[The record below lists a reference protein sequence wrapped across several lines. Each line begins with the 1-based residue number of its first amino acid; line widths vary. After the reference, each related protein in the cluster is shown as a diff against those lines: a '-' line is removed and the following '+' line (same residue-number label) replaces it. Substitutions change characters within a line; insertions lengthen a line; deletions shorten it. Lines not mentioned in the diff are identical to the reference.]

1 MPVPFRSAFRFT
13 ILAGLLALLA
23 AGTTATCRAAD
34 AAPVPKGLRVFTC
47 GHSFHMF
54 VVPILNDMAAAAGIQ
69 GHVIAGKSSIGGSRV
84 MQHWDVPDEKNEAKK
99 QLTAGTVDVLTLA
112 PIWLPEEGIEKF
124 ARLGFEHNPAIRVT
138 VQEYWLP
145 NDTYE
150 PKYPLDTRKKVDHD
164 ATDLAELQKNQDKYD
179 HDVDEYCRDINKRLG
194 KDVIVTVP
202 VGQAVVL
209 LRRKIAAGEAPGLT
223 KGWDL
228 FRDTWGHP
236 TAPVQ
241 VLSGYCHYA
250 VIYRRSPASLPVPP
264 TFVKA
269 KKPEWDEKLNRLLQD
284 LAWEA
289 VTHHP
294 LSGVTAE
301 TK

>member
-1 MPVPFRSAFRFT
+1 MSTPRRSAFRF
-13 ILAGLLALLA
+13 IAAALLALLVC
-23 AGTTATCRAAD
+23 GATPTSRAAD
-34 AAPVPKGLRVFTC
+34 AAPPPKGLRVFTC

-54 VVPILNDMAAAAGIQ
+54 VVPILKDMAAAAGIQ
-69 GHVIAGKSSIGGSRV
+69 DHVVAGTSSIGGSRV
-84 MQHWDVPDEKNEAKK
+84 IQHWNVPDEKNQAKK
-99 QLTAGTVDVLTLA
+99 ALTAGSVDVLTLS
-112 PIWLPEEGIEKF
+112 PIWLPEEGIENF
-124 ARLGFEHNPAIRVT
+124 AKLAFEHNPAIRVT

-179 HDVDEYCRDINKRLG
+179 HDIDEYCRDINKRLG

-202 VGQAVVL
+202 VGQAVVA
-209 LRRKIAAGEAPGLT
+209 LRRKIAAGQAPGLT

-228 FRDTWGHP
+228 FRDTWGHAYP
-236 TAPVQ
+236 PVQ

-250 VIYRRSPASLPVPP
+250 VIYRRSPVGLPMSP
-264 TFVKA
+264 TLTA
-269 KKPEWDEKLNRLLQD
+269 KNPEWDEKLNRLLQE

-294 LSGVTAE
+294 MSGVTAE
-301 TK
+301 AK

>member
-1 MPVPFRSAFRFT
+1 MTAICRST
-13 ILAGLLALLA
+13 LLAALLALLTVGA
-23 AGTTATCRAAD
+23 APATRAAET
-34 AAPVPKGLRVFTC
+34 APAPKGLRVFTC

-54 VVPILNDMAAAAGIQ
+54 VVPILNDMALAAGIKD
-69 GHVIAGKSSIGGSRV
+69 HVIAGRSGIGGSRV
-84 MQHWDVPDEKNEAKK
+84 IQHWDVADDKNEAKK
-99 QLTAGTVDVLTLA
+99 ALSAGTVDVLTLA

-124 ARLGFEHNPAIRVT
+124 AKLGFDHNPAIRVT

-164 ATDLAELQKNQDKYD
+164 TTDLAELQKNQDKYD

-202 VGQAVVL
+202 VGQAVVA

-223 KGWDL
+223 KGSEL
-228 FRDTWGHP
+228 FRDMWGHP
-236 TAPVQ
+236 TVPVQ

-250 VIYRRSPASLPVPP
+250 VIYRRNPVGLPVPLAILR
-264 TFVKA
+264 A
-269 KKPEWDEKLNRLLQD
+269 KNPAWDEKLNRLLQE

-289 VTHHP
+289 VTHHAM
-294 LSGVTAE
+294 SGVTAE

>member
-1 MPVPFRSAFRFT
+1 MSTPRHSVFRFAT
-13 ILAGLLALLA
+13 AALLALLA
-23 AGTTATCRAAD
+23 IGVPPTSRAAD
-34 AAPVPKGLRVFTC
+34 AAPPPKGLRVFTC

-54 VVPILNDMAAAAGIQ
+54 VVPILKDMAAAAGIQ
-69 GHVIAGKSSIGGSRV
+69 GHVVAGTSSIGGSRV
-84 MQHWDVPDEKNEAKK
+84 IQHWNVPDNTNLAKK
-99 QLTAGTVDVLTLA
+99 LLREGTVDVLTLS
-112 PIWLPEEGIEKF
+112 PIWLPEEGIENF
-124 ARLGFEHNPAIRVT
+124 AKLAFEHNPAIRVT

-179 HDVDEYCRDINKRLG
+179 HDIDEYCRDINKRLG

-202 VGQAVVL
+202 VGQAVVA
-209 LRRKIAAGEAPGLT
+209 LRRKIAAGQAPGLT

-228 FRDTWGHP
+228 FRDTWGH
-236 TAPVQ
+236 ANMPVQ

-250 VIYRRSPASLPVPP
+250 VIYRRSPVGLPMSPALAG
-264 TFVKA
+264 A
-269 KKPEWDEKLNRLLQD
+269 KKPEWDEKLNRLLQE

-294 LSGVTAE
+294 LSGVTAGV
-301 TK
+301 K